1 MEKKCRAKITGIG
14 MYLPE
19 KVITNKCLETSI
31 DTNDEWIKSRT
42 GIEERRVVEDGIA
55 CSDLGSKAALKAMER
70 ANVTSEDIDLIIVGT
85 LTADMVWPSTACL
98 IQEKI
103 GAYKAAAFDLSAGC
117 TGFIYAL
124 ATATQFIETGVYK
137 NVLVIGAEVMSKI
150 VNWEDRNTC
159 ILFGDGAGA
168 VVLQPSSD
176 SSGILANY
184 LGSDGRGAHLLKQP
198 AGGSSLPPTYQ
209 TIDDRMHTIHMN
221 GNEVFKFAVRVMG
234 EASLKVLEMA
244 GVKKEEV
251 DLLVPHQA
259 NMRIVEA
266 ATKRLNLSPEK
277 VVVNLN
283 KYGNM
288 SSASIPVAL
297 NEAYEN
303 NRICA
308 GQKVLLVAFGAGL
321 TWGATLIEW

>member
-1 MEKKCRAKITGIG
+1 
-14 MYLPE
+14 
-19 KVITNKCLETSI
+19 
-31 DTNDEWIKSRT
+31 
-42 GIEERRVVEDGIA
+42 
-55 CSDLGSKAALKAMER
+55 
-70 ANVTSEDIDLIIVGT
+70 
-85 LTADMVWPSTACL
+85 
-98 IQEKI
+98 
-103 GAYKAAAFDLSAGC
+103 GC

-124 ATATQFIETGVYK
+124 ATATQFVETGFYK

-168 VVLQPSSD
+168 VVLQPSQNSA
-176 SSGILANY
+176 GILANY

-198 AGGSSLPPTYQ
+198 AGGSSLPPTHQ
-209 TIDDRMHTIHMN
+209 TVDDKLHTIYMN

-234 EASLKVLEMA
+234 EASLKVLEIA
-244 GVKKEEV
+244 GVDKEEV
-251 DLLVPHQA
+251 DLLIPHQA
-259 NMRIVEA
+259 NMRIVES

-297 NEAYEN
+297 YEAYMN
-303 NRICA
+303 QRICE
-308 GQKVLLVAFGAGL
+308 GQKILLVGFGAGL
-321 TWGATLIEW
+321 TWGATLIQW

>member
-1 MEKKCRAKITGIG
+1 MENKCRAKITGIG

-19 KVITNKCLETSI
+19 KILTNKHLEATVDTS
-31 DTNDEWIKSRT
+31 DEWIRTRT
-42 GIEERRVVEDGIA
+42 GIEERRIVGDSET
-55 CSDLGSKAALKAMER
+55 CSDLGTKAALIAMEN
-70 ANVTSEDIDLIIVGT
+70 AGISPEDIDLIIVAT
-85 LTADMVWPSTACL
+85 LTPDMIWPSTACL

-103 GAYKAAAFDLSAGC
+103 GAFKAAAYDLSAGC

-124 ATATQFIETGVYK
+124 ATATQFVETGFYK

-168 VVLQPSSD
+168 VVLQPSKD
-176 SSGILANY
+176 SAGILANY

-198 AGGSSLPPTYQ
+198 AGGSNLPPTYQ
-209 TIDDRMHTIHMN
+209 TIDNKLHTIYMN
-221 GNEVFKFAVRVMG
+221 GNEVFKFAVRIMG
-234 EASLKVLEMA
+234 EASLKVLEIA
-244 GVKKEEV
+244 GVNKEEI
-251 DLLVPHQA
+251 DLLIPHQA
-259 NMRIVEA
+259 NMRIVES

-297 NEAYEN
+297 YEAYMSQ
-303 NRICA
+303 RICA
-308 GQKVLLVAFGAGL
+308 GQKILLVGFGAGL
-321 TWGATLIEW
+321 TWGATLIQW

>member
-1 MEKKCRAKITGIG
+1 MENKYRAKIVGVG

-19 KVITNKCLETSI
+19 KIVTNKCLETTV

-42 GIEERRVVEDGIA
+42 GIEERRVVEDDLA
-55 CSDLGSKAALKAMER
+55 CSDLGAKAALKAMER
-70 ANVTSEDIDLIIVGT
+70 AKVTPEDIDLIIVAT
-85 LTADMVWPSTACL
+85 LTGDMVWPSTACL

-103 GAYKAAAFDLSAGC
+103 GAYKAAAYDLSAGC
-117 TGFIYAL
+117 TGFIYGL
-124 ATATQFIETGVYK
+124 TTATQFIETGYYK

-150 VNWEDRNTC
+150 VNWDDRNTC

-168 VVLQPSSD
+168 VVLQPSQD

-198 AGGSSLPPTYQ
+198 AGGSSLPPSYQ
-209 TIDDRMHTIHMN
+209 TIDDKMHTIHMN

-251 DLLVPHQA
+251 DLFIPHQA
-259 NMRIVEA
+259 NIRIVEA
-266 ATKRLNLSPEK
+266 ATKRLNLSPER

-308 GQKVLLVAFGAGL
+308 GQKVLLVGFGAGL
-321 TWGATLIEW
+321 TWGATLIQW